1 MTMHLVRGM
10 SSLNTKK
17 RKANRQ
23 PGWEKAQAEHD
34 AYLMKMGVHPSQLK
48 NKEKSSGN
56 SIPDYRSTR
65 PAIPTSDRVCAIAPK
80 AKRNVYSGDYVTG
93 LATMHKSN
101 IVPVGRGTD
110 PKEYAQMR
118 RS

>member
-10 SSLNTKK
+10 SSLNTKR
-17 RKANRQ
+17 RKQSKQ
-23 PGWEKAQAEHD
+23 PGWQKAQAEHD
-34 AYLMKMGVHPSQLK
+34 AWLKKMGVHPSQLK
-48 NKEKSSGN
+48 GKEKSSGN

-65 PAIPTSDRVCAIAPK
+65 PTIPTSDRITAIQG
-80 AKRNVYSGDYVTG
+80 KRKSNVYSGDYITG

-101 IVPVGRGTD
+101 TVPVGRGD
-110 PKEYAQMR
+110 DAKAYAQMR